1 MSRKKYDFS
10 GWATRNDIRC
20 ADGLTIRQDAFAD
33 CDGMTVPLVYMHDH
47 KDPENVLGHAM
58 LENREDGV
66 YCYGSFNNTEK
77 GEMAKALVAHGDIT
91 SLSIFANQLVKRGK
105 DVLHGAIREVSLVLA
120 GANPGATIDFPILQH
135 SDGSYED
142 VEDEAIISYKQP
154 LKMSEYLAHY
164 FDEDELYHDD
174 DDDEDD
180 EDYDEEDYDDDDEEE
195 EDEEEDMNEATVGE
209 FMDTL
214 DEEQQEIVNGMLEA
228 AYEQGAQD
236 VLEEGED
243 EDEYDEEEYDEDEE
257 DDEDEDDEVAQ
268 YYMNGGNTLMHNN
281 IFEGYDDYDVL
292 QHGMDED
299 TANSIL
305 SESIENGQSMK
316 ATSLAHGIEDIDW
329 LFPEAKMASPTPEWI
344 KRDMGWVQGVLNG
357 VHHTPYSRIKSRFA
371 DIREDEARARG
382 YIKDNYKKEEVFS
395 LLKRTTTPQTI
406 YKKQKLDRDDIIDI
420 TDFDV
425 VAWIK
430 AEMRVML
437 DEEIA
442 RAIMIGDGR
451 LNSSEDKIKEEH
463 VRPIW
468 KDDPLYS
475 VKVKVTYGA
484 GATDNDKAQAN
495 IKALIKNRKLY
506 KGSGNP
512 KFYTTEDVLADM
524 LLITDTT
531 GRFIYDSVQNLA
543 NKLRVS
549 EIVTVPVFDNQTRV
563 DDGTTLQ
570 LLGIMVNLADYN
582 VGADKGG
589 AINMFDDFDID
600 YNKEVYLIETRISG
614 ALTVPFSALVL
625 ECEASNG

>member
-1 MSRKKYDFS
+1 MSSKYDFS
-10 GWATRNDIRC
+10 GWATRNDIKC

-33 CDGMTVPLVYMHDH
+33 CDGVTVPLVYMHDH
-47 KDPENVLGHAM
+47 KDPENVLGHAI
-58 LENREDGV
+58 LENRDEGV
-66 YCYGSFNNTEK
+66 YCYGSFNQTEK

-91 SLSIFANQLVKRGK
+91 SLSIYANQLVKKGT

-120 GANPGATIDFPILQH
+120 GANPGATIDFPVLQH
-135 SDGSYED
+135 SDGSFED
-142 VEDEAIISYKQP
+142 VEDEAVISYKQP
-154 LKMSEYLAHY
+154 LAISDELAHY
-164 FDEDELYHDD
+164 DFD
-174 DDDEDD
+174 
-180 EDYDEEDYDDDDEEE
+180 
-195 EDEEEDMNEATVGE
+195 
-209 FMDTL
+209 
-214 DEEQQEIVNGMLEA
+214 
-228 AYEQGAQD
+228 
-236 VLEEGED
+236 
-243 EDEYDEEEYDEDEE
+243 YDEDEE
-257 DDEDEDDEVAQ
+257 LEHADEEEDSKESGDEPTVEEVMETLNEDQKTLLEGMMALAYDQGVEDASGGEEEPDEEVEQSDMDEEGGNNLMHKNVFEREDED
-268 YYMNGGNTLMHNN
+268 MT
-281 IFEGYDDYDVL
+281 L
-292 QHGMDED
+292 QHGMDVETAASIIED
-299 TANSIL
+299 AKK
-305 SESIENGQSMK
+305 GQSLK
-316 ATSLAHGIEDIDW
+316 ATSLAHGITDIDW
-329 LFPEAKMASPTPEWI
+329 LFPEAKSASATPEWI
-344 KRDMGWVQGVLNG
+344 KRDTGWVQGVLNG
-357 VHHTPYSRIKSRFA
+357 VHHTPYSRIKSHFA

-382 YIKDNYKKEEVFS
+382 YIKDNFKKEEVFS
-395 LLKRTTTPQTI
+395 LLKRSTTPQTI

-451 LNSSEDKIKEEH
+451 PASSDDKIDETH

-475 VKVKVTYGA
+475 VKVKVAYAG

-512 KFYTTEDVLADM
+512 TFYTTEDVLADM

-549 EIVTVPVFDNQTRV
+549 NIVTVPVFDNQTRL
-563 DDGTTLQ
+563 DATDTKTYQ

-589 AINMFDDFDID
+589 AVNMFDDFDID
-600 YNKEVYLIETRISG
+600 YNKETYLIETRISG

-625 ECEASNG
+625 ETEVSNG

>member
-10 GWATRNDIRC
+10 GWATRNDIKC

-33 CDGMTVPLVYMHDH
+33 CDGVTVPLVYMHDH

-66 YCYGSFNNTEK
+66 YCYGSFNDTEK
-77 GEMAKALVAHGDIT
+77 GEMAKVLVAHGDIT
-91 SLSIFANQLVKRGK
+91 SLSIFANNVVKKGS
-105 DVLHGAIREVSLVLA
+105 DVLHGAIKEVSLVLA
-120 GANPGATIDFPILQH
+120 GANPGATIDFPVLQH
-135 SDGSYED
+135 SDGTY
-142 VEDEAIISYKQP
+142 DEINDECIISYGQS
-154 LKMSEYLAHY
+154 LRLGSDLTNLAHWLEEN
-164 FDEDELYHDD
+164 EDDLMHDD
-174 DDDEDD
+174 V
-180 EDYDEEDYDDDDEEE
+180 
-195 EDEEEDMNEATVGE
+195 EDEEEDVEDDEIEEEDEDTV
-209 FMDTL
+209 D
-214 DEEQQEIVNGMLEA
+214 
-228 AYEQGAQD
+228 D
-236 VLEEGED
+236 VLDSLDDEQKEVVSDLVELAYQQGMQDAGGVEEGEG
-243 EDEYDEEEYDEDEE
+243 DEEAENGDDVEQSDDLNKGGDTIMHKNVFETQEE
-257 DDEDEDDEVAQ
+257 E
-268 YYMNGGNTLMHNN
+268 M
-281 IFEGYDDYDVL
+281 VL
-292 QHGMDED
+292 QHGIDAEE
-299 TANSIL
+299 AAAIL
-305 SESIENGQSMK
+305 HDAMSNGQSLK
-316 ATSLAHGIEDIDW
+316 ATTIAHSIQDIDW
-329 LFPEAKMASPTPEWI
+329 LFPEAKAASATPDWI
-344 KRDMGWVQGVLNG
+344 KRDTGWVSGVLNG

-371 DIREDEARARG
+371 DIREDEARAKG
-382 YIKDNYKKEEVFS
+382 YIKDEYKKEETFT

-430 AEMRVML
+430 AEMRMML

-451 LNSSEDKIKEEH
+451 LASSDEKIKEEH

-468 KDDPLYS
+468 KDDELYS
-475 VKVKVTYGA
+475 VKVKVTYAA
-484 GATDNDKAQAN
+484 GADDNAKAQAN

-531 GRFIYDSVQNLA
+531 GRFIYDSVQQLA

-549 EIVTVPVFDNQTRV
+549 EIVTVPVFDNQVRAEN
-563 DDGTTLQ
+563 GHNYA
-570 LLGIMVNLADYN
+570 LLGIMVNLNDYN

-589 AINMFDDFDID
+589 AVNMFDDFDID

-625 ECEASNG
+625 ETEVSNG

>member
-10 GWATRNDIRC
+10 GWATRNDIKC

-33 CDGMTVPLVYMHDH
+33 CDGITVPLVYMHDH
-47 KDPENVLGHAM
+47 KDPENVLGHAF
-58 LENREDGV
+58 LENRDEGV
-66 YCYGSFNNTEK
+66 YCYGSFNSTEK

-91 SLSIFANQLVKRGK
+91 SLSIFANQLVKKGS

-120 GANPGATIDFPILQH
+120 GANPGATIDFPVLQH

-154 LKMSEYLAHY
+154 LSMSNELSHY
-164 FDEDELYHDD
+164 FDEDEEDLYHDD
-174 DDDEDD
+174 
-180 EDYDEEDYDDDDEEE
+180 
-195 EDEEEDMNEATVGE
+195 T
-209 FMDTL
+209 
-214 DEEQQEIVNGMLEA
+214 
-228 AYEQGAQD
+228 
-236 VLEEGED
+236 
-243 EDEYDEEEYDEDEE
+243 EE
-257 DDEDEDDEVAQ
+257 DDEEPTVEDIIDSMDEDQQEVLSNMMELAYKQ
-268 YYMNGGNTLMHNN
+268 GMEDASSDSGESEDSEDNEVSQSDMNGGDKIMHKNV
-281 IFEGYDDYDVL
+281 FDKREDDVVL
-292 QHGMDED
+292 QHGIDAEEAMNIIREAKD
-299 TANSIL
+299 
-305 SESIENGQSMK
+305 NGQSMK
-316 ATSLAHGIEDIDW
+316 ATTLAHSIQDIDW
-329 LFPEAKMASPTPEWI
+329 LFPEAKSASATPDWI
-344 KRDMGWVQGVLNG
+344 KRDTGWVAGVLNG

-382 YIKDNYKKEEVFS
+382 YIKDEYKKEETFS

-451 LNSSEDKIKEEH
+451 LASSEDKIKEEH

-468 KDDPLYS
+468 KDDELYS
-475 VKVKVTYGA
+475 VKVKVTYAA
-484 GATDNDKAQAN
+484 GADDNAKAQAN

-531 GRFIYDSVQNLA
+531 GRFIYDSVQQLA

-549 EIVTVPVFDNQTRV
+549 EIVTVPVFDNQTRQA
-563 DDGTTLQ
+563 GGKTLA

-589 AINMFDDFDID
+589 AVNMFDDFDID

-625 ECEASNG
+625 ETEVSNG

>member
-10 GWATRNDIRC
+10 GWATRNDVQC

-33 CDGMTVPLVYMHDH
+33 CDGITVPLVYMHDH

-58 LENREDGV
+58 LENRDDGV
-66 YCYGSFNNTEK
+66 YCYGTFNDTEK
-77 GEMAKALVAHGDIT
+77 GEMAKVLVAHGDIT
-91 SLSIFANQLVKRGK
+91 SLSIFANQVVKRGA
-105 DVLHGAIREVSLVLA
+105 DVVHGAIKEVSLVLA
-120 GANPGATIDFPILQH
+120 GANPGATIDFPVLQH
-135 SDGSYED
+135 SDGTY
-142 VEDEAIISYKQP
+142 DEINDECIISYDQP
-154 LKMSEYLAHY
+154 LRLGSDLTELAHY
-164 FDEDELYHDD
+164 LEEYGDELFHDDMDEDEEDYEEDD
-174 DDDEDD
+174 EDIEDEDEDDEEEDDEDD
-180 EDYDEEDYDDDDEEE
+180 PEVDEVLNSLDDEQAE
-195 EDEEEDMNEATVGE
+195 V
-209 FMDTL
+209 
-214 DEEQQEIVNGMLEA
+214 VNDLLKL

-236 VLEEGED
+236 AGGEV
-243 EDEYDEEEYDEDEE
+243 DEE
-257 DDEDEDDEVAQ
+257 DFEDEDDEVEQ
-268 YYMNGGNTLMHNN
+268 SYLEGGDTIMHKNV
-281 IFEGYDDYDVL
+281 FERYEDDMVL
-292 QHGMDED
+292 QHGIDAEEAM
-299 TANSIL
+299 NIL
-305 SESIENGQSMK
+305 TDAKENGQSLK
-316 ATSLAHGIEDIDW
+316 ATTLAHSIEDIDW
-329 LFPEAKMASPTPEWI
+329 LFPEAKMASPVPEWI
-344 KRDMGWVQGVLNG
+344 KRDTGWVQGVLNG

-382 YIKDNYKKEEVFS
+382 YIKDNYKKEEVFT

-430 AEMRVML
+430 AEMRMML

-451 LNSSEDKIKEEH
+451 LASSEDKIKEEH

-468 KDDPLYS
+468 KDDELYS
-475 VKVKVTYGA
+475 VKVQVTYAA
-484 GATDNDKAQAN
+484 GADDNAKAQAN
-495 IKALIKNRKLY
+495 IKAMIKNRKLY

-531 GRFIYDSVQNLA
+531 GRFIYESVQNLA

-549 EIVTVPVFDNQTRV
+549 EIVTVPVFDNQIRTA
-563 DDGTTLQ
+563 DGHNYQ

-589 AINMFDDFDID
+589 AVNMFEDFDID

-625 ECEASNG
+625 ETEVSNG

>member
-1 MSRKKYDFS
+1 MSSKYDFS
-10 GWATRNDIRC
+10 GWATRNDIKC
-20 ADGLTIRQDAFAD
+20 ADGLTIRQDAFKD
-33 CDGMTVPLVYMHDH
+33 CDGKEVPIVYMHDH
-47 KDPENVLGHAM
+47 KDIDNVLGHAL

-66 YCYGSFNNTEK
+66 YCYGSFNSTEK

-91 SLSIFANQLVKRGK
+91 SLSIYANQLVKRGS
-105 DVLHGAIREVSLVLA
+105 DVLHGAIKEVSLVLA

-135 SDGSYED
+135 SDGSFED

-154 LKMSEYLAHY
+154 IAMSDELAHQD
-164 FDEDELYHDD
+164 F
-174 DDDEDD
+174 
-180 EDYDEEDYDDDDEEE
+180 EEE
-195 EDEEEDMNEATVGE
+195 EDDELEHAEKEEDKEKEKSGDDLTVDE
-209 FMDTL
+209 VMDTL
-214 DEEQQEIVNGMLEA
+214 DDNQKELLDGMMAL
-228 AYEQGAQD
+228 AYEQGFKDASGEK
-236 VLEEGED
+236 EEDNKEP
-243 EDEYDEEEYDEDEE
+243 EKEEEKEDKEK
-257 DDEDEDDEVAQ
+257 EVKQ
-268 YYMNGGNTLMHNN
+268 SDMEGDTLMHKNV
-281 IFEGYDDYDVL
+281 FEREDKDMIL
-292 QHGMDED
+292 QHGMDVD
-299 TANSIL
+299 TANAIL
-305 SESIENGQSMK
+305 SEAKDGGQSLK
-316 ATSLAHGIEDIDW
+316 STSLAHGIDQIDW
-329 LFPEAKMASPTPEWI
+329 LFPEAKAASATPEFI
-344 KRDMGWVQGVLNG
+344 KRDTGWVSGVLNG
-357 VHHTPYSRIKSRFA
+357 VHHTPYSRIKSHFA

-395 LLKRTTTPQTI
+395 LLKRSTVPQTI

-430 AEMRVML
+430 AEMRMML

-451 LNSSEDKIKEEH
+451 LASSDDKISEDH

-475 VKVKVTYGA
+475 VKVKVTYAG

-512 KFYTTEDVLADM
+512 TFYTTEDVLADM

-531 GRFIYDSVQNLA
+531 GRFIYESTQSLA

-549 EIVTVPVFDNQTRV
+549 NIVTVPVFDNQTRV
-563 DDGTTLQ
+563 DATDTKTYQ
-570 LLGIMVNLADYN
+570 LLGIMVNLNDYN

-589 AINMFDDFDID
+589 AVNMFEDFDID
-600 YNKEVYLIETRISG
+600 YNKETYLIETRISG

-625 ECEASNG
+625 ETEVSNG

>member
-10 GWATRNDIRC
+10 GWATRNDIEC

-33 CDGMTVPLVYMHDH
+33 CDGITVPLVYMHDH

-58 LENREDGV
+58 LENRDEGV
-66 YCYGSFNNTEK
+66 YCYGSFNDTEK
-77 GEMAKALVAHGDIT
+77 GEMAKALVSHGDIT
-91 SLSIFANQLVKRGK
+91 SLSIYANQLVKKGR

-120 GANPGATIDFPILQH
+120 GANPGATIDFPVLQH
-135 SDGSYED
+135 SDGTYED

-154 LKMSEYLAHY
+154 LSLSDDLSHYEYA
-164 FDEDELYHDD
+164 
-174 DDDEDD
+174 
-180 EDYDEEDYDDDDEEE
+180 E
-195 EDEEEDMNEATVGE
+195 EDEELQHAEEEEESNNGEPTVKE
-209 FMDTL
+209 VMDSL
-214 DEEQQEIVNGMLEA
+214 NDDQQSLLEGMMSI
-228 AYEQGAQD
+228 AYE
-236 VLEEGED
+236 EGLKAGGGNN
-243 EDEYDEEEYDEDEE
+243 EDEE
-257 DDEDEDDEVAQ
+257 DVKQSD
-268 YYMNGGNTLMHNN
+268 MNEGGNTVMHKNV
-281 IFEGYDDYDVL
+281 FERKEEDVVL
-292 QHGMDED
+292 QHGMDIE
-299 TANSIL
+299 TANAIL
-305 SESIENGQSMK
+305 TDAKENGASLK
-316 ATSLAHGIEDIDW
+316 ATSLAHSIDQIDW
-329 LFPEAKMASPTPEWI
+329 LFPEAKSASATPEWI
-344 KRDMGWVQGVLNG
+344 KRDTGWVAGVLNG
-357 VHHTPYSRIKSRFA
+357 VHHTPYSRIKSSFA

-382 YIKDNYKKEEVFS
+382 YIKDEYKKEEVFT

-430 AEMRVML
+430 SEMRMML

-451 LNSSEDKIKEEH
+451 LASSDDKISEQH

-468 KDDPLYS
+468 KDDDLYS
-475 VKVKVTYGA
+475 VKVKVTYASGA
-484 GATDNDKAQAN
+484 DDNAKAQAN

-531 GRFIYDSVQNLA
+531 GRFIYESVQNLA

-549 EIVTVPVFDNQTRV
+549 EIVTVPVFDNQVRA
-563 DDGTTLQ
+563 DNGHNYA
-570 LLGIMVNLADYN
+570 LLGIMVNLSDYN

-589 AINMFDDFDID
+589 AVNMFDDFDID
-600 YNKEVYLIETRISG
+600 YNKETYLIETRISG

-625 ECEASNG
+625 ETEVTNG

>member
-10 GWATRNDIRC
+10 GWATRNDIKC

-33 CDGMTVPLVYMHDH
+33 CDGVTVPLVYMHDH

-91 SLSIFANQLVKRGK
+91 SLSIYANQLVKKGT

-120 GANPGATIDFPILQH
+120 GANPGATIDFPVLQH
-135 SDGSYED
+135 SDGSFED
-142 VEDEAIISYKQP
+142 IDDEAIISYKQP
-154 LKMSEYLAHY
+154 LSLSSEMSDLAHW
-164 FDEDELYHDD
+164 L
-174 DDDEDD
+174 
-180 EDYDEEDYDDDDEEE
+180 
-195 EDEEEDMNEATVGE
+195 EDEEEDLYHDDVENEEEVNDE
-209 FMDTL
+209 DVEDSEEDDKSDPEIDELL
-214 DEEQQEIVNGMLEA
+214 DSMTEEQQEAVSNLMEL
-228 AYEQGAQD
+228 AYQQG
-236 VLEEGED
+236 LEEASGGAS
-243 EDEYDEEEYDEDEE
+243 EENEEVEQSGMNEGGNEIMHKNVFERKEE
-257 DDEDEDDEVAQ
+257 DV
-268 YYMNGGNTLMHNN
+268 
-281 IFEGYDDYDVL
+281 VL
-292 QHGMDED
+292 QHGMDAE
-299 TANSIL
+299 TASAIIR
-305 SESIENGQSMK
+305 EAKDNGQSMK
-316 ATSLAHGIEDIDW
+316 ATSLAHSIQDIEW
-329 LFPEAKMASPTPEWI
+329 LFPEAKSASATPEWI
-344 KRDMGWVQGVLNG
+344 KRDTGWVAGVLNG

-382 YIKDNYKKEEVFS
+382 YIKDEYKKEETFS

-430 AEMRVML
+430 AEMRMML

-451 LNSSEDKIKEEH
+451 LASSEDKIKEEH

-468 KDDPLYS
+468 KDDDLYS
-475 VKVKVTYGA
+475 VKVKVTYASGA
-484 GATDNDKAQAN
+484 DDNAKAQAN

-531 GRFIYDSVQNLA
+531 GRFIYESVQNLA

-549 EIVTVPVFDNQTRV
+549 EIVTVPVFDNQTRTSG
-563 DDGTTLQ
+563 GTTLQ

-589 AINMFDDFDID
+589 AINMFEDFDID

>member
-1 MSRKKYDFS
+1 MGSKYDFS
-10 GWATRNDIRC
+10 GWATRNDIKC

-33 CDGMTVPLVYMHDH
+33 CDGVTVPLVYMHDH

-66 YCYGSFNNTEK
+66 YCYGSFNDTEK
-77 GEMAKALVAHGDIT
+77 GEMVKALVAHGDIT
-91 SLSIFANQLVKRGK
+91 SLSIYANQLVKKGT

-154 LKMSEYLAHY
+154 LSMS
-164 FDEDELYHDD
+164 DELSHY
-174 DDDEDD
+174 
-180 EDYDEEDYDDDDEEE
+180 
-195 EDEEEDMNEATVGE
+195 
-209 FMDTL
+209 
-214 DEEQQEIVNGMLEA
+214 
-228 AYEQGAQD
+228 
-236 VLEEGED
+236 
-243 EDEYDEEEYDEDEE
+243 YDEDEE
-257 DDEDEDDEVAQ
+257 DLQHSDEEEEVDEDEEVDEESSDENDPTVEEVMETLDDKQQELLDGMMAMAYEQGLKDASGESDDEEEVKQ
-268 YYMNGGNTLMHNN
+268 SNEGGETIMHKNV
-281 IFEGYDDYDVL
+281 FERREDDAVL
-292 QHGMDED
+292 QHGMDVE
-299 TANSIL
+299 TASAIL
-305 SESIENGQSMK
+305 EESKNNGQSMK
-316 ATSLAHGIEDIDW
+316 ATTLAHGIQDIDW
-329 LFPEAKMASPTPEWI
+329 LFPEAKSASATPEWI
-344 KRDMGWVQGVLNG
+344 KRDTGWVAGVLNG

-382 YIKDNYKKEEVFS
+382 YIKDEYKKEEVFS

-451 LNSSEDKIKEEH
+451 LASSEDKINEQH
-463 VRPIW
+463 IRPIW
-468 KDDPLYS
+468 KDDDLYS
-475 VKVKVTYGA
+475 VKVKVTYAGGA
-484 GATDNDKAQAN
+484 DDNAKAQAN

-512 KFYTTEDVLADM
+512 NFYTTEDVLADM

-531 GRFIYDSVQNLA
+531 GRFIYDSVQQLA
-543 NKLRVS
+543 NKLRVNN
-549 EIVTVPVFDNQTRV
+549 IITVPVFDNQTRTV
-563 DDGTTLQ
+563 ADKTHQ
-570 LLGIMVNLADYN
+570 LLGIMVNLSDYN

-589 AINMFDDFDID
+589 AVNMFDDFDID

-625 ECEASNG
+625 ECEVSNG

>member
-10 GWATRNDIRC
+10 GWATRNDIQC
-20 ADGLTIRQDAFAD
+20 ADGLTIRQDAFVD
-33 CDGMTVPLVYMHDH
+33 CDGERVPLVYMHDH
-47 KDPENVLGHAM
+47 KDPENVLGHAI

-91 SLSIFANQLVKRGK
+91 SLSIYANQLVKKGK
-105 DVLHGAIREVSLVLA
+105 DVLHGTIREVSLVLA
-120 GANPGATIDFPILQH
+120 GANPGATIDFPVLQH
-135 SDGSYED
+135 ADGTYSDPI
-142 VEDEAIISYKQP
+142 EDEAIISYRQP
-154 LKMSEYLAHY
+154 LSLSDELAHY
-164 FDEDELYHDD
+164 FKEDEVDEENDVEEENLQHDD
-174 DDDEDD
+174 AK
-180 EDYDEEDYDDDDEEE
+180 EEE
-195 EDEEEDMNEATVGE
+195 EKTDSKEPTVKEVMDSLNENQK
-209 FMDTL
+209 TL
-214 DEEQQEIVNGMLEA
+214 LEGMMEI
-228 AYEQGAQD
+228 AYEEGRNSNSEK
-236 VLEEGED
+236 EEVEQSD
-243 EDEYDEEEYDEDEE
+243 
-257 DDEDEDDEVAQ
+257 
-268 YYMNGGNTLMHNN
+268 MNGGDTIMHRN
-281 IFEGYDDYDVL
+281 IFEKREDDVVL
-292 QHGMDED
+292 QHGMDVE
-299 TANSIL
+299 TANAIL
-305 SESIENGQSMK
+305 TEAKENSQSLK
-316 ATSLAHGIEDIDW
+316 ATSLAHSIQDIDW
-329 LFPEAKMASPTPEWI
+329 LFPEAKMATATPDWI
-344 KRDMGWVQGVLNG
+344 KRDTGWVNGVLNG

-382 YIKDNYKKEEVFS
+382 YIKDEYKKEETFS

-430 AEMRVML
+430 AEMRMML

-451 LNSSEDKIKEEH
+451 PASSDDKINEQN

-468 KDDPLYS
+468 KDDDLYS
-475 VKVKVTYGA
+475 VKVKVTYAA
-484 GATDNDKAQAN
+484 GADDNAKAQAN

-531 GRFIYDSVQNLA
+531 GRFIYESVQNLA
-543 NKLRVS
+543 NKLRVT
-549 EIVTVPVFDNQTRV
+549 EIVTVPVFDNQTRTA
-563 DDGTTLQ
+563 GGKTLQ

-589 AINMFDDFDID
+589 AVNMFEDFDID
-600 YNKEVYLIETRISG
+600 YNKETYLIETRISG
-614 ALTVPFSALVL
+614 ALIVPFSALVL
-625 ECEASNG
+625 ETEVSNG

>member
-10 GWATRNDIRC
+10 GWATRNDIKC

-33 CDGMTVPLVYMHDH
+33 CDGVTVPLVYMHDH

-66 YCYGSFNNTEK
+66 YCYGSFNDTEK
-77 GEMAKALVAHGDIT
+77 GDLARALVAHGDIT
-91 SLSIFANQLVKRGK
+91 SLSIYANQLVKKGS

-142 VEDEAIISYKQP
+142 IEDEAIISYKQP
-154 LKMSEYLAHY
+154 LSLSSEMEELAHY
-164 FDEDELYHDD
+164 LESDDEEDIYHDD
-174 DDDEDD
+174 VEDD
-180 EDYDEEDYDDDDEEE
+180 EESDDEATI
-195 EDEEEDMNEATVGE
+195 DEIIGE
-209 FMDTL
+209 M
-214 DEEQQEIVNGMLEA
+214 DEEQQEVVNNLMEL
-228 AYEQGAQD
+228 AYQQGVQD
-236 VLEEGED
+236 ANGDSEEYEEPDDEEED
-243 EDEYDEEEYDEDEE
+243 EDEVEQSDMNEGGDTIMHKSVFERREDEKIL
-257 DDEDEDDEVAQ
+257 V
-268 YYMNGGNTLMHNN
+268 
-281 IFEGYDDYDVL
+281 
-292 QHGMDED
+292 HGMDVEE
-299 TANSIL
+299 AGQIL
-305 SESIENGQSMK
+305 KDAKENGQSLK
-316 ATSLAHGIEDIDW
+316 ATSLAHSIDQIDW
-329 LFPEAKMASPTPEWI
+329 LFPEPKSASATPEWI
-344 KRDMGWVQGVLNG
+344 KRDTGWVAGVLNG

-382 YIKDNYKKEEVFS
+382 YIKDEYKKEETFS

-430 AEMRVML
+430 AEMRMML

-451 LNSSEDKIKEEH
+451 LASSEDKIKEEH
-463 VRPIW
+463 IRPIW

-475 VKVKVTYGA
+475 VKVKVTYAA
-484 GATDNDKAQAN
+484 GADDNAKAQAN

-531 GRFIYDSVQNLA
+531 GRFIYESVQNLA

-549 EIVTVPVFDNQTRV
+549 EIVTVPVFDNQTRS
-563 DDGTTLQ
+563 DNGTTLQ

-625 ECEASNG
+625 ECEVSNG

>member
-1 MSRKKYDFS
+1 
-10 GWATRNDIRC
+10 
-20 ADGLTIRQDAFAD
+20 
-33 CDGMTVPLVYMHDH
+33 MT
-47 KDPENVLGHAM
+47 
-58 LENREDGV
+58 
-66 YCYGSFNNTEK
+66 
-77 GEMAKALVAHGDIT
+77 
-91 SLSIFANQLVKRGK
+91 
-105 DVLHGAIREVSLVLA
+105 
-120 GANPGATIDFPILQH
+120 
-135 SDGSYED
+135 
-142 VEDEAIISYKQP
+142 
-154 LKMSEYLAHY
+154 
-164 FDEDELYHDD
+164 
-174 DDDEDD
+174 
-180 EDYDEEDYDDDDEEE
+180 
-195 EDEEEDMNEATVGE
+195 
-209 FMDTL
+209 
-214 DEEQQEIVNGMLEA
+214 EEQQEAVSNLMEL
-228 AYEQGAQD
+228 AYQQG
-236 VLEEGED
+236 LEEASGGASE
-243 EDEYDEEEYDEDEE
+243 ENEEVEQSGMNEGGNEIMHKNVFERYEEE
-257 DDEDEDDEVAQ
+257 A
-268 YYMNGGNTLMHNN
+268 
-281 IFEGYDDYDVL
+281 VL
-292 QHGMDED
+292 QHGMDEE
-299 TANSIL
+299 TASAIL
-305 SESIENGQSMK
+305 KEARDNGQSMK
-316 ATSLAHGIEDIDW
+316 ATSLAHSIQDIDW
-329 LFPEAKMASPTPEWI
+329 LFPEAKSASATPEWI
-344 KRDMGWVQGVLNG
+344 KRDTGWVAGVLNG

-382 YIKDNYKKEEVFS
+382 YIKDEYKKEETFS

-430 AEMRVML
+430 AEMRMML

-451 LNSSEDKIKEEH
+451 LASSEDKIKEEH

-468 KDDPLYS
+468 KDDDLYS
-475 VKVKVTYGA
+475 VKVKVTYAA
-484 GATDNDKAQAN
+484 GADDNAKAQAN

-531 GRFIYDSVQNLA
+531 GRFIYESVQNLA

-549 EIVTVPVFDNQTRV
+549 EIVTVPVFDNQTRTSG
-563 DDGTTLQ
+563 GTTLQ

-589 AINMFDDFDID
+589 AVNMFEDFDID

>member
-1 MSRKKYDFS
+1 MGSKYDFS
-10 GWATRNDIRC
+10 GWATRNDIKC

-33 CDGMTVPLVYMHDH
+33 CDGVTVPLVYMHDH

-91 SLSIFANQLVKRGK
+91 SLSIYANQLVKKGT

-154 LKMSEYLAHY
+154 LSMSEELSHY
-164 FDEDELYHDD
+164 
-174 DDDEDD
+174 
-180 EDYDEEDYDDDDEEE
+180 YDEEEGDLHHADEEKE
-195 EDEEEDMNEATVGE
+195 EAEDESEDEESA
-209 FMDTL
+209 
-214 DEEQQEIVNGMLEA
+214 DEEDITVEEVMETLNENQQELLDGMIA
-228 AYEQGAQD
+228 MAYEQGLKDAS
-236 VLEEGED
+236 GESD
-243 EDEYDEEEYDEDEE
+243 DEEIEQSNEGGETIMHKNVFERRE
-257 DDEDEDDEVAQ
+257 DDV
-268 YYMNGGNTLMHNN
+268 
-281 IFEGYDDYDVL
+281 VL
-292 QHGMDED
+292 QHGMDVE

-305 SESIENGQSMK
+305 EESKMNGQSMK
-316 ATSLAHGIEDIDW
+316 ATSLAHGIQDIDW
-329 LFPEAKMASPTPEWI
+329 LFPEAKAASATPEWI
-344 KRDMGWVQGVLNG
+344 KRDTGWVAGVLNS

-382 YIKDNYKKEEVFS
+382 YIKDEYKKEEVFS

-451 LNSSEDKIKEEH
+451 LASSEAKINEQH
-463 VRPIW
+463 IRPIW
-468 KDDPLYS
+468 KDDDLYS

-512 KFYTTEDVLADM
+512 NFYTTEDVLADM

-531 GRFIYDSVQNLA
+531 GRFIYDSVQTLA
-543 NKLRVS
+543 SKLRVNN
-549 EIVTVPVFDNQTRV
+549 IVTVPVFDNQSRV
-563 DDGTTLQ
+563 DATDTKTYD
-570 LLGIMVNLADYN
+570 LLGIMVNLSDYN

-589 AINMFDDFDID
+589 AVNMFDDFDID

-625 ECEASNG
+625 ETEHSNG

>member
-1 MSRKKYDFS
+1 MSSKYDFS
-10 GWATRNDIRC
+10 GWATRNDIQC

-33 CDGMTVPLVYMHDH
+33 CDGISVPLVYMHDH

-58 LENREDGV
+58 LENREEGV
-66 YCYGSFNNTEK
+66 YCYGSFNDTEK

-91 SLSIFANQLVKRGK
+91 SLSIYANQLVKRGS

-142 VEDEAIISYKQP
+142 VEDEAVISYKQP
-154 LKMSEYLAHY
+154 LSISDELAHY
-164 FDEDELYHDD
+164 FDEDEEDLYHA
-174 DDDEDD
+174 
-180 EDYDEEDYDDDDEEE
+180 DDEEE
-195 EDEEEDMNEATVGE
+195 EDGGDEPTVEEVME
-209 FMDTL
+209 TL
-214 DEEQQEIVNGMLEA
+214 DEDQQKLLEGMMALAYDQGVQDASGGEA
-228 AYEQGAQD
+228 A
-236 VLEEGED
+236 EEVQQSYMDGGNDLMHKNVFER
-243 EDEYDEEEYDEDEE
+243 E
-257 DDEDEDDEVAQ
+257 DDD
-268 YYMNGGNTLMHNN
+268 M
-281 IFEGYDDYDVL
+281 VL
-292 QHGMDED
+292 QHGMDVD
-299 TANSIL
+299 TANNIL
-305 SESIENGQSMK
+305 AEAKDGGQSLK
-316 ATSLAHGIEDIDW
+316 STSLAHGIDQIDW
-329 LFPEAKMASPTPEWI
+329 LFPEAKAASATPEWI
-344 KRDMGWVQGVLNG
+344 KRDTGWVQGVLNG
-357 VHHTPYSRIKSRFA
+357 VHHTPYSRIKSHFA

-382 YIKDNYKKEEVFS
+382 YIKDEFKKEEVFS
-395 LLKRTTTPQTI
+395 LLKRTTSPQTI

-430 AEMRVML
+430 AEMRMML

-451 LNSSEDKIKEEH
+451 LASSEDKIREDNI
-463 VRPIW
+463 RPIW

-475 VKVKVTYGA
+475 VKVQVTYAA
-484 GATDNDKAQAN
+484 GADDNAKAQAN

-531 GRFIYDSVQNLA
+531 GRFIYESVQNLA

-549 EIVTVPVFDNQTRV
+549 EIVTVPVFDNQTRTA
-563 DDGTTLQ
+563 DGHTYA

-589 AINMFDDFDID
+589 AVNMFDDFDID
-600 YNKEVYLIETRISG
+600 YNKETYLIETRISG

-625 ECEASNG
+625 ETEVTNG